1 MSNYQK
7 KSSKLPNIVYQLIT
21 VELSWNFPA
30 SDTTRLIKNVQR
42 SPVPFR
48 IQREYARIYRL
59 PDFWRIQAGGREGGI
74 VERNSVGGARTREK
88 AGQEENIGVCSG
100 NSSNDAFP
108 KINFARWNPRRVWA
122 VASSASVGKLKRP
135 DRKFA
140 AARCKRKKKGGGGG
154 KGKYNFPPIPPGILI
169 SNRRGGGRDGQVN
182 LERKRKCCCRL
193 PRIC

>member
-7 KSSKLPNIVYQLIT
+7 KSSKLPNIVR
-21 VELSWNFPA
+21 LSINYRRIIVKF
-30 SDTTRLIKNVQR
+30 SRERHDSTDKKR

-140 AARCKRKKKGGGGG
+140 AARCKRKKKGGRGRGEGEIQFSSHPSRNFNFESAGGG
-154 KGKYNFPPIPPGILI
+154 E
-169 SNRRGGGRDGQVN
+169 GRSS
-182 LERKRKCCCRL
+182 
-193 PRIC
+193 